1 MYSPESSTLS
11 IFLGGS
17 FLEGFRVVDALLEEA
32 EGTFIKPKPDE
43 VKDWMKRYDEAIKKA
58 YDEGYKVAK
67 DAGYPE
73 SQAHFRIDCDVH
85 FARLAAKQKRQQH
98 AFEFGDTIYD
108 NGIKKAQ
115 DSFHQALDDL
125 EKEFEAK
132 RKAIQKAYE
141 VQCALSCTAAYNAA
155 CDAGF
160 EGSKY
165 EFEAMCEA
173 KCINETKAIDEASH
187 TK

>member
-1 MYSPESSTLS
+1 MYSSESSTLS

-17 FLEGFRVVDALLEEA
+17 EGFRVVDALLEEA

-125 EKEFEAK
+125 EK
-132 RKAIQKAYE
+132 AYE

-173 KCINETKAIDEASH
+173 KSINETKAIDEASH